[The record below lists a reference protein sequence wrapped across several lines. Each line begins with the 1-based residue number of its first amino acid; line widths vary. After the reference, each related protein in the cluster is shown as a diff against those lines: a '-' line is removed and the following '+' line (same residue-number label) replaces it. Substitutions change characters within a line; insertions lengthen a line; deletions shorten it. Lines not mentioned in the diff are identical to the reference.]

1 MPGMKEQERVW
12 HYFIDSDG
20 HLWHEGT
27 EFDDPEVLKLFMK
40 NMEAM
45 PDGSYRVFCQGEE
58 CRITA
63 EDVPYVVQDL
73 VFTHERI
80 NLIFPGGYSE
90 PLDPA
95 TLFVGKLNV
104 LYCRVRGGRLAARFN
119 RKSYLELAKKVKFD
133 PQTKGFYLTVD
144 NQRYSIQGV

>member
-1 MPGMKEQERVW
+1 MEPERIW
-12 HYFIDSDG
+12 HYYIDAEG

-45 PDGSYRVFCQGEE
+45 PDGTYRVFCQGEE

-73 VFTHERI
+73 VITPERI
-80 NLIFPGGYSE
+80 DLLFPGGYSE

-104 LYCRVRGGRLAARFN
+104 LYCRVRGGKLTARFN
-119 RKSYLELAKKVKFD
+119 RKSYLELAKRIECN
-133 PQTKGFYLTVD
+133 PQKGIYYLTVD
-144 NQRYSIQGV
+144 NQSYAIKGVGK